1 MDRDEDRISLLVVA
15 VESLKATHE
24 KTIDKVDL
32 LVISMGKQEV
42 ILEKLANIE
51 ARQAESSRQIHHR
64 INQREEEI
72 EKIKEDGCH
81 YGHSYVNR
89 REVELKRYENII
101 DDFEI
106 RITSNSKLLAEI
118 KDIPNKIVMRVLMIA
133 ISALTAGAIGLW
145 VFGKV

>member
-1 MDRDEDRISLLVVA
+1 MNRDEDRISLLVVA

-51 ARQAESSRQIHHR
+51 SRQAESSRQIHHR

-72 EKIKEDGCH
+72 KKIKEDGCH
-81 YGHSYVNR
+81 YGHNYVNR
-89 REVELKRYENII
+89 REVELKRYESII

-106 RITSNSKLLAEI
+106 RITDNAKLIAEI